1 MDELKECPFCGGI
14 GLMKSGPHDDYDV
27 EYWVQCHSC
36 AAQGGWMK
44 NKSGAIHMWNSR
56 HLTQQCNGQ
65 RVPGDFIEED
75 FEMYYPED

>member
-44 NKSGAIHMWNSR
+44 
-56 HLTQQCNGQ
+56 
-65 RVPGDFIEED
+65 
-75 FEMYYPED
+75 